1 MNIPKGATSILKIK
15 NSIISLREKYNS
27 DNYHFFSNNCQHY
40 LKDLLKLLK
49 E

>member
-27 DNYHFFSNNCQHY
+27 DNYHFFNNNCQHY